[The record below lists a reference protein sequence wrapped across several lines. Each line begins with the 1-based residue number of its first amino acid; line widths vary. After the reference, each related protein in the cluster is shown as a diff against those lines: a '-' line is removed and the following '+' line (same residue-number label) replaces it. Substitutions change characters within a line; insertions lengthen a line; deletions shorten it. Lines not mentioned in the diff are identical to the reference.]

1 MAAIERAIPVGG
13 AVLNFSVVGGTV
25 QPENP
30 KENTIWVNTDT
41 AIGAWMFSAV
51 EPAARAD
58 GSALA
63 VGDVWIK
70 TGVDTNVEFNALR
83 KNGIKLKLV
92 NSYQWDGSAWTT
104 ETAKIYLNGKWTGL
118 SFVMYEK
125 GVFAVNYSQSGNLG
139 GITIGTDNIRFYN
152 TGYPTDNYYQY
163 INLGGEI
170 DWSQYSTVKVTLK
183 SYTYSGGKPCYIAI
197 GSSKTTRD
205 LASKSMGSYS
215 VQTLDVSGINRRG
228 YLNVG
233 IQVGV
238 QATGTTDVYV
248 ERVEIY

>member
-1 MAAIERAIPVGG
+1 MATVERAIPVGG
-13 AVLNFSVVGGTV
+13 ASLNFSVVGGTV
-25 QPENP
+25 QPTNP
-30 KENTIWVNTDT
+30 KENTIWVNTAT
-41 AIGAWMFSAV
+41 AIGEWQFAAA
-51 EPAARAD
+51 EPVVRAD
-58 GSALA
+58 GSAL
-63 VGDVWIK
+63 VTGDVWIK

-104 ETAKIYLNGKWTGL
+104 KTAKIYLNGKWTGL
-118 SFVMYEK
+118 SFVLYEK
-125 GVFAVNYSQSGNLG
+125 GTFSVDYSQSGSLG
-139 GITIGTDNIRFYN
+139 GITIGSDSIRFCN
-152 TGYPTDNYYQY
+152 TGYPVDNHYQY

-183 SYTYSGGKPCYIAI
+183 SYAYSSSKPCYIAI
-197 GSSKTTRD
+197 GTSKTSRD

-233 IQVGV
+233 IQVAV